1 LRSRF
6 YFAISHAMRNRY
18 LFFIDLV
25 LLAPLPFLAMA
36 LRMESFDWSA
46 SSAEAVF
53 AYAAISLP
61 TRIGVAYGA
70 GIYRFLW
77 RHASLVELEHL
88 VFAAATSTVLT
99 FVTGAV
105 LLSGFGLAAARLP
118 LSVLVLDA
126 VLAAALL
133 AVPRIVVRYSA
144 RNPAIVRRAQHRA
157 LIVGAGNLGQS
168 ILRDLS
174 HSSSISSNILP
185 VAFVDDDPYK
195 HGQMLGGLT
204 VVGPVS
210 NLREAI
216 ENWQATEVII
226 AVPGAKGAFVRKVVD
241 AAAPHGITPRIVPGV
256 RDLIDGRIHTL
267 GLRKVAIEDLLRR
280 DPIVTDLAAVGDLV
294 HGKVVV
300 VTGAGG
306 SIGSELCRQI
316 APLQPTK
323 LLILDHS
330 ENQIF
335 EIHNELLKALP
346 ETAFVP
352 VIADIRHL
360 RRVSQVFERF
370 KPAVVFHAAAH
381 KHVPLMEENVVEA
394 ITNNILGTSN
404 VVEASIDAGVDTF
417 VLISTDKAV
426 RPTSVMGCT
435 KRVAEQVVTAA
446 AQQTGRNF
454 VSVRFGNVL
463 GSRGSVIP
471 TFLKQIED
479 GGPVT
484 VTHPEMRRYFMTI
497 PEAVQ
502 LVLQAGAMGKSGE
515 LFVLDMGEP
524 VKIIGL
530 AKDLIRLSGV
540 EEGVDVDVAFTG
552 IRPGEKLYEEVFF
565 GHEEVVPTTHP
576 KVLRSPADP
585 VDDSR
590 TDLIESLIRQALDH
604 PDNWD
609 DLRIQLRSLVPDFNV
624 PLPPPDD
631 ERVQKPRDSAEQKL
645 RLA

>member
-1 LRSRF
+1 MDL
-6 YFAISHAMRNRY
+6 MRNRH
-18 LFFIDLV
+18 LLLIDLV
-25 LLAPLPFLAMA
+25 LLAPLPFLALA
-36 LRMESFDWSA
+36 LRMESFVWPFDLSQA
-46 SSAEAVF
+46 AF
-53 AYAAISLP
+53 AYAALALP
-61 TRIGVAYGA
+61 IRIGVAHVV

-77 RHASLVELEHL
+77 RHASLVEMERL
-88 VFAAATSTVLT
+88 VFAGATSAVLT
-99 FVTGAV
+99 FITGAV
-105 LLSGFGLAAARLP
+105 LIRFFGLAPIRLP
-118 LSVLVLDA
+118 FSSLLLD
-126 VLAAALL
+126 ALL
-133 AVPRIVVRYSA
+133 ASALMVAPRLAVRFAARRPVVSRRSQQ
-144 RNPAIVRRAQHRA
+144 RAI
-157 LIVGAGNLGQS
+157 IVGAGGLGQG
-168 ILRDLS
+168 ILRELS
-174 HSSSISSNILP
+174 QDAALNSQILP

-195 HGQMLGGLT
+195 KGQFLGGLP
-204 VVGPVS
+204 VVGAVS
-210 NLREAI
+210 ELAEAVDT
-216 ENWQATEVII
+216 WRATEVII
-226 AVPGAKGAFVRKVVD
+226 AVSGAKGAFVRRVVD
-241 AAAPHGITPRIVPGV
+241 SVSKLGITPRIVPGV
-256 RDLIDGRIHTL
+256 RDIIDGRV
-267 GLRKVAIEDLLRR
+267 GVQALRKVEIEDLLRR
-280 DPIVTDLAAVGDLV
+280 DPIVTDLAAVGELV
-294 HGKVVV
+294 HGKVVL

-323 LLILDHS
+323 LLVLDHS

-335 EIHNELLKALP
+335 EIHNELLKSFP

-394 ITNNILGTSN
+394 ITNNILGTSS
-404 VVEASIDAGVDTF
+404 VVEASIDAGVETF

-426 RPTSVMGCT
+426 RPSSVMGCT

-471 TFLKQIED
+471 TFLKQIEA

-484 VTHPEMRRYFMTI
+484 VTHHEMRRYFMTI

-524 VKIIGL
+524 VRIVDL
-530 AKDLIRLSGV
+530 AKDLIRLSGL

-552 IRPGEKLYEEVFF
+552 IRPGEKLYEEIFF

-585 VDDSR
+585 VDNSR

-631 ERVQKPRDSAEQKL
+631 ERVQMSRDSGEQKL

>member
-1 LRSRF
+1 
-6 YFAISHAMRNRY
+6 MRNRH
-18 LFFIDLV
+18 LLLIDLV
-25 LLAPLPFLAMA
+25 LLAPLPFLALA
-36 LRMESFDWSA
+36 LRMESFVWPFDLSQA
-46 SSAEAVF
+46 AF
-53 AYAAISLP
+53 AYAALALP
-61 TRIGVAYGA
+61 IRIGVAHVV

-77 RHASLVELEHL
+77 RHASLVEMERL
-88 VFAAATSTVLT
+88 VFAGATSAVLT
-99 FVTGAV
+99 FITGAV
-105 LLSGFGLAAARLP
+105 LIRFFGLAPIRLP
-118 LSVLVLDA
+118 FSSLLLD
-126 VLAAALL
+126 ALL
-133 AVPRIVVRYSA
+133 ASALMVAPRLAVRFAARRPVVSRRSQQ
-144 RNPAIVRRAQHRA
+144 RAI
-157 LIVGAGNLGQS
+157 IVGAGGLGQG
-168 ILRDLS
+168 ILRELS
-174 HSSSISSNILP
+174 QDAALNSQILP

-195 HGQMLGGLT
+195 KGQFLGGLP
-204 VVGPVS
+204 VVGAVS
-210 NLREAI
+210 ELAEAVDT
-216 ENWQATEVII
+216 WRATEVII
-226 AVPGAKGAFVRKVVD
+226 AVSGAKGAFVRRVVD
-241 AAAPHGITPRIVPGV
+241 SVSKLGITPRIVPGV
-256 RDLIDGRIHTL
+256 RDIIDGRV
-267 GLRKVAIEDLLRR
+267 GVQALRKVEIEDLLRR
-280 DPIVTDLAAVGDLV
+280 DPIVTDLAAVGELV
-294 HGKVVV
+294 HGKVVL

-323 LLILDHS
+323 LLVLDHS

-335 EIHNELLKALP
+335 EIHNELLKSFP

-394 ITNNILGTSN
+394 ITNNILGTSS
-404 VVEASIDAGVDTF
+404 VVEASIDAGVETF

-426 RPTSVMGCT
+426 RPSSVMGCT

-471 TFLKQIED
+471 TFLKQIEA

-484 VTHPEMRRYFMTI
+484 VTHHEMRRYFMTI

-524 VKIIGL
+524 VRIVDL
-530 AKDLIRLSGV
+530 AKDLIRLSGL

-552 IRPGEKLYEEVFF
+552 IRPGEKLYEEIFF

-585 VDDSR
+585 VDNSR

-631 ERVQKPRDSAEQKL
+631 ERVQMSRDSGEQKL